1 MRFAIRTFGCQ
12 MNVYDSDRI
21 RDILMAAGMD
31 PAGTG
36 DAIPGDVEACCD
48 VFILNTCSVREK
60 PRQKV
65 VSAISRARAANP
77 GVTVVVTGCVAQ
89 LEPETLVGIGADV
102 VVGPDHYAELPE
114 LLGLNLE
121 RGTETVPR
129 RTDVVRITG
138 ADEVPSF
145 LMASP
150 ETMSER
156 GAVSCFVP
164 IQKGC
169 DNWCAFCVVP
179 AARGRE
185 VTRPEHEILEECR
198 RFLDAGA
205 RELFLLGQN
214 VNSVRLP
221 GGFPGLLEQ
230 VAALPGL
237 LRVRFTTSH
246 PRDCSPELAR
256 AMARLPRVMPWLHLP
271 VQSGSSRILAAMGR
285 RYTREHYLELID
297 LFRREVPGI
306 AFTTD
311 VIVGFP
317 GETEDDF
324 EDTVDLVQ
332 KVGFEGMYSFM
343 YSPRPGTRA
352 ATLPDPV
359 PQEVAASRLSR
370 LQGLHEAQ
378 VPRLLERYRDLAVEV
393 LVEGP
398 SARDPRHASGRN
410 PQNVVVN
417 FEVAEGVEVASL
429 RGRVVSVLI
438 LEVRTHT
445 LFGRMI
451 ASEKA

>member
-1 MRFAIRTFGCQ
+1 MRFSIRTFGCQ

-21 RDILMAAGMD
+21 RDILQAAGHE
-31 PAGTG
+31 PAAEPGEVG
-36 DAIPGDVEACCD
+36 DLFV
-48 VFILNTCSVREK
+48 LNTCSVREK

-65 VSAISRARAANP
+65 LSVIAQARAANP
-77 GVTVVVTGCVAQ
+77 RVIVVVAGCVAQ
-89 LEPETLVGIGADV
+89 LEPEALLDVGADV
-102 VVGPDHYAELPE
+102 VVGPDRYPGLPE
-114 LLGLNLE
+114 LV
-121 RGTETVPR
+121 TSAR
-129 RTDVVRITG
+129 REGPARLTG

-150 ETMSER
+150 DTMSER
-156 GAVSCFVP
+156 GSVSCFVP

-185 VTRPEHEILEECR
+185 HTRPLREILEECR

-214 VNSVRLP
+214 VNSVKLP
-221 GGFPGLLEQ
+221 GGFPGLLEA
-230 VAALPGL
+230 VAALPGV

-256 AMARLPRVMPWLHLP
+256 AMGTLPAVMPWLHLP
-271 VQSGSSRILAAMGR
+271 VQSGSDRILESMGR
-285 RYTREHYLELID
+285 GYTRAHYLGLID
-297 LFRREVPGI
+297 TFRREVPGI

-317 GETEDDF
+317 GETDADF
-324 EDTVDLVQ
+324 EDTVELVSR
-332 KVGFEGMYSFM
+332 VGYEGMYSFM

-352 ATLPDPV
+352 ATYPDPV
-359 PQEVAASRLSR
+359 PGPVAAARLNR

-378 VPRLLERYRDLAVEV
+378 VPRLLARYVGETAEV
-393 LVEGP
+393 LVEGA
-398 SARDPRHASGRN
+398 SARDPFHASGRN

-417 FEVAEGVEVASL
+417 FELPDKLEPAAL
-429 RGRVVSVLI
+429 RGTLARVLVT
-438 LEVRTHT
+438 EVRTHT
-445 LFGRMI
+445 LFGRLV
-451 ASEKA
+451 

>member
-1 MRFAIRTFGCQ
+1 

-21 RDILMAAGMD
+21 RDILLAAGLT
-31 PAGTG
+31 PADEGAG
-36 DAIPGDVEACCD
+36 CD

-65 VSAISRARAANP
+65 ISAISQARAANAR
-77 GVTVVVTGCVAQ
+77 VLVVVAGCVAQ
-89 LEPETLVGIGADV
+89 LEPETLTGIGADV
-102 VVGPDHYAELPE
+102 VVGPDHYAQMPE
-114 LLGLNLE
+114 LVGQAIEGRTEAL
-121 RGTETVPR
+121 RGRTEA
-129 RTDVVRITG
+129 VRITG

-150 ETMSER
+150 DTMSER

-185 VTRPEHEILEECR
+185 ITRPLPEILEECR
-198 RFLDAGA
+198 RFLAAGA

-221 GGFPGLLEQ
+221 GGFPGLLEA
-230 VAALPGL
+230 VAALPEV

-246 PRDCSPELAR
+246 PRDCSLQLAN
-256 AMARLPRVMPWLHLP
+256 AMSRLPQVMPWLHLP

-285 RYTREHYLELID
+285 GYTRDHYFSLID
-297 LFRREVPGI
+297 MFRREVPEI

-317 GETEDDF
+317 GETDADF
-324 EDTVDLVQ
+324 EDTVELVQ
-332 KVGFEGMYSFM
+332 RVGFEGMYSFM

-352 ATLPDPV
+352 ATMPDPV
-359 PQEVAASRLSR
+359 PHEVAAARLNR
-370 LQGLHEAQ
+370 LQSLHEAQ
-378 VPRLLERYRDLAVEV
+378 VPRLLERYRDLVVDV

-398 SARDPRHASGRN
+398 SARDPRHAAGRS
-410 PQNVVVN
+410 PQNHVVN
-417 FEVAEGVEVASL
+417 FELPEGVEVARL
-429 RGRVVSVLI
+429 RGRLVAVRVV
-438 LEVRTHT
+438 EVRTHT
-445 LFGRMI
+445 LFGRLETQD
-451 ASEKA
+451 AT

>member
-1 MRFAIRTFGCQ
+1 

-21 RDILMAAGMD
+21 RDILLAAGLT
-31 PAGTG
+31 PADEGAG
-36 DAIPGDVEACCD
+36 CD

-65 VSAISRARAANP
+65 ISAISQARAANAR
-77 GVTVVVTGCVAQ
+77 VLVVVAGCVAQ
-89 LEPETLVGIGADV
+89 LEPETLTGIGADV
-102 VVGPDHYAELPE
+102 VVGPDHYAQMPE
-114 LLGLNLE
+114 LVGQAI
-121 RGTETVPR
+121 RGRTEAIR
-129 RTDVVRITG
+129 GRTEAIRGRTEAIRITG

-150 ETMSER
+150 DTMSER

-185 VTRPEHEILEECR
+185 ITRPLPEILEECC
-198 RFLDAGA
+198 RFLAAGA

-221 GGFPGLLEQ
+221 GGFPGLLEA
-230 VAALPGL
+230 VAALPGV

-246 PRDCSPELAR
+246 PRDCSPQLAN
-256 AMARLPRVMPWLHLP
+256 AMSRLPQVMPWLHLP

-285 RYTREHYLELID
+285 GYTRDHYFSLID

-317 GETEDDF
+317 GETDADF
-324 EDTVDLVQ
+324 EATLAVAAAAEYDSAYT
-332 KVGFEGMYSFM
+332 FI
-343 YSPRPGTRA
+343 YSPRPGTQA
-352 ATLPDPV
+352 AERTEHFVDPAV
-359 PQEVAASRLSR
+359 VGERYERLRDVVQRS
-370 LQGLHEAQ
+370 GLRKHEA
-378 VPRLLERYRDLAVEV
+378 RIGRIEEV

-398 SARDPRHASGRN
+398 SRQDPGVLTGRTA
-410 PQNVVVN
+410 QNKLAH
-417 FEVAEGVEVASL
+417 FPSPTPIATGSYALVEVTAAAAHHLHGEL
-429 RGRVVSVLI
+429 REVVHVAVHKTRI
-438 LEVRTHT
+438 PVAA
-445 LFGRMI
+445 I
-451 ASEKA
+451 

>member
-1 MRFAIRTFGCQ
+1 

-21 RDILMAAGMD
+21 RDILLAAGMD
-31 PAGTG
+31 CADGPDGAAG
-36 DAIPGDVEACCD
+36 AAFDVLL
-48 VFILNTCSVREK
+48 LNTCSVREK

-65 VSAISRARAANP
+65 VSAISQARAINRK
-77 GVTVVVTGCVAQ
+77 VVVVVAGCVAQ

-102 VVGPDHYAELPE
+102 VVGPDHYPELPT
-114 LLGLNLE
+114 LLENVTRAREAGAADL
-121 RGTETVPR
+121 RK
-129 RTDVVRITG
+129 VRITG

-145 LMASP
+145 LMANP
-150 ETMSER
+150 DTMSER

-185 VTRPEHEILEECR
+185 ITRPLPEILEECR
-198 RFLDAGA
+198 RFLAGGA

-214 VNSVRLP
+214 VNSVQLP
-221 GGFPGLLEQ
+221 GGFPGLLEA
-230 VAALPGL
+230 VSSLPDV

-246 PRDCSPELAR
+246 PRDCSPELAQ
-256 AMARLPRVMPWLHLP
+256 AMARLPGVMPWLHLP
-271 VQSGSSRILAAMGR
+271 VQSGSTRILSSMGR
-285 RYTREHYLELID
+285 GYSREHYLGLID

-317 GETEDDF
+317 GETEADF
-324 EDTVDLVQ
+324 EDTVALVER
-332 KVGFEGMYSFM
+332 VGFEGMYSFI

-359 PQEVAASRLSR
+359 PHEVAAARLNR

-378 VPRLLERYRDLAVEV
+378 VPQLLERYRDLTVEV
-393 LVEGP
+393 LVEGA
-398 SARDPRHASGRN
+398 SARDPGHASGRN
-410 PQNVVVN
+410 PQNHVVN
-417 FEVAEGVEVASL
+417 FELPDGVEVARL
-429 RGRVVSVLI
+429 RGRVVPVRV

-445 LFGRMI
+445 LFGRMDG
-451 ASEKA
+451 

>member
-21 RDILMAAGMD
+21 RDILMAAGMEPGASGPGD
-31 PAGTG
+31 TRPGGG
-36 DAIPGDVEACCD
+36 DAGCD

-65 VSAISRARAANP
+65 VSAISHARAANP
-77 GVTVVVTGCVAQ
+77 KVTVVVTGCVAQ

-114 LLGLNLE
+114 LLGLS
-121 RGTETVPR
+121 RKQGTEA
-129 RTDVVRITG
+129 VRISG

-150 ETMSER
+150 DTMSER

-185 VTRPEHEILEECR
+185 VTRPEAEILEECR

-246 PRDCSPELAR
+246 PRDCSPGLAS

-285 RYTREHYLELID
+285 RYTREHYFELID

-317 GETEDDF
+317 GETEADF

-359 PQEVAASRLSR
+359 PHDVAAARLNR

-378 VPRLLERYRDLAVEV
+378 MPRLLERYRDLSVEV

-410 PQNVVVN
+410 PQNIVVN
-417 FEVAEGVEVASL
+417 FELADGVEVASL
-429 RGRVVSVLI
+429 RGRVVSVHV

-445 LFGRMI
+445 LFGRLNPP
-451 ASEKA
+451 EPD